1 MTKTSGSEVAEPQP
15 NSRGLHSGGCAKVT
29 AAAMKR
35 IVVLLDAFALAGA
48 VAGATVGWDLH
59 IAAADEGTPV
69 VVNCYQPP
77 QVKPEHIILTCAD
90 NTLAVDKIVWTS
102 WSVDAGAMGHGIEYR
117 DDCVPNCA
125 QGSATYSPVTITLT
139 GATPP
144 DFRYTSAVITNQNTG
159 TSDTWP
165 MK

>member
-1 MTKTSGSEVAEPQP
+1 M
-15 NSRGLHSGGCAKVT
+15 GG
-29 AAAMKR
+29 
-35 IVVLLDAFALAGA
+35 VLLSIALLTA
-48 VAGATVGWDLH
+48 GWDLP

-90 NTLAVDKIVWTS
+90 NTWAVDKIVWTS
-102 WSVDAGAMGHGIEYR
+102 WSVDAGATGHGIEYR

-139 GATPP
+139 GAAPP

-159 TSDTWP
+159 RSDTWP
-165 MK
+165 MT